1 MVERKVHM
9 KNNTQKIASIR
20 PLWFLAIPF
29 ALFCLYFLSR
39 LNDPDYA
46 MFTLPGRRL
55 PAPIAA
61 LAFFALTIYCSIGYS
76 LYRDRI
82 VMRLFG
88 LPIRRFSWEQTCA
101 AEYVPPKEKWQ
112 RPRVKFRIKPKNP
125 GHPYLNLS
133 VPIPERKADEILV
146 ALEECLGTIWMPD
159 I

>member
-1 MVERKVHM
+1 M

-20 PLWFLAIPF
+20 SLWFLAIPF

-46 MFTLPGRRL
+46 MFTLPGSRL

-61 LAFFALTIYCSIGYS
+61 LAFFALTIYCGIGYT

-88 LPIRRFSWEQTCA
+88 LPIRRFSWEQTSA

-133 VPIPERKADEILV
+133 VPIPERNADEVLV
-146 ALEECLGTIWMPD
+146 ALEECLGTIWMPKLQEEERT
-159 I
+159 

>member
-1 MVERKVHM
+1 MVLV
-9 KNNTQKIASIR
+9 
-20 PLWFLAIPF
+20 PFLA
-29 ALFCLYFLSR
+29 LGTYYFLSLLLDGQWNMGGGWR
-39 LNDPDYA
+39 HHYFPTPL
-46 MFTLPGRRL
+46 
-55 PAPIAA
+55 A
-61 LAFFALTIYCSIGYS
+61 LGVCAVLTIYCGIGYT

-88 LPIRRFSWEQTCA
+88 LPIWRFSWEQTCA

-146 ALEECLGTIWMPD
+146 ALEECLGTIWMPKLQEEERT
-159 I
+159 